1 VAGLVEGAGEAFEQG
16 SMTTQT
22 SPIGQIQTIDP
33 DRVGQAGLG
42 RGLSKGASELSKI
55 YADLVRQ
62 SAPVVEVGPG
72 KEVSAF
78 LTQGVWL
85 EVQEYEQVPDEL

>member
-1 VAGLVEGAGEAFEQG
+1 VEGAGQAVE
-16 SMTTQT
+16 QT
-22 SPIGQIQTIDP
+22 SVTTSVSPVGQLQTIDP
-33 DRVGQAGLG
+33 DRVGQAGVG
-42 RGLSKGASELSKI
+42 RGLAKGAGELSKI

-72 KEVSAF
+72 KDVAAF

-85 EVQEYEQVPDEL
+85 EVQEYEQLAASDESFN